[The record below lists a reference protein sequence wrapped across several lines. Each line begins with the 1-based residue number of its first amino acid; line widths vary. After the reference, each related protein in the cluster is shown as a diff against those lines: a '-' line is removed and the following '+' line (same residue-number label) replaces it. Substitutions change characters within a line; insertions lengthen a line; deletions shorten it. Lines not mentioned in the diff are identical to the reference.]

1 MNRLIVTIVLL
12 FCACSLVAQD
22 QQGPSEQ
29 QVRSVIQQFEQ
40 GLRERKL
47 PSIEP
52 LVAENMVV
60 FENGHRND
68 GWKYCRDNHLV
79 PEMKEPAPPSR
90 SEIVRITATPQ
101 MGWGYTRTDMTVAR
115 RTGEKVG
122 AVLWS
127 VYVLERRNGN
137 GGSCCSTGACAY
149 NNRARNKRVHTGP
162 AG

>member
-22 QQGPSEQ
+22 RQGPSEQ

-40 GLRERKL
+40 GLKERKL

-52 LVAENMVV
+52 LVAEDMVV

-68 GWKYCRDNHLV
+68 GWKDFRDNHLV

-90 SEIVRITATPQ
+90 SEIIRTTATPQ

-137 GGSCCSTGACAY
+137 WKIVLLDWSM
-149 NNRARNKRVHTGP
+149 RVQQP
-162 AG
+162 SVQ